1 MARFFPIRF
10 IPEQT
15 NIQFMRYRW
24 VWFSLS
30 LALTLCTLGLL
41 FTKGLTLGIDFS
53 GGILMDI
60 RTPAAVGDLSPI
72 RKAMDAGK
80 FGEVSLQTF
89 GDDRELLIRI
99 TADKTADQA
108 AVVERVKGIV
118 TDMFGTEVEFR
129 QIEYVGPTVGQEL
142 IRGGTIATLLTF
154 IAITLYIWF
163 RFEWQFG
170 VGGIIAL
177 IHDGILTLG
186 FYVVSG
192 YDFSLTS
199 VAAIMT
205 IVGYSI
211 NDSVVIYD
219 RIRENMRKFKKMPL
233 DELINL
239 SINET
244 LSRTVMTAGTTLL
257 AALSLA
263 LFGGEV
269 LKGFSWAMFFGVM
282 AGTYSSIYISAPILI
297 FFPVRASEE
306 ADAESAAAR
315 A

>member
-1 MARFFPIRF
+1 MARFFPIRM
-10 IPEQT
+10 IPDKT
-15 NIQFMRYRW
+15 NIQFMRWRW

-30 LALTLCTLGLL
+30 IALTVATLALL
-41 FTKGLTLGIDFS
+41 FTRGLTLGIDFS

-60 RTPAAVGDLSPI
+60 RTQQAIEDLTPL
-72 RKAMDAGK
+72 RQAMDAGK

-89 GDDRELLIRI
+89 GDTQELLIRI
-99 TADKTADQA
+99 TADAKADQA
-108 AVVERVKGIV
+108 AIVEKVKGIIAEKL
-118 TDMFGTEVEFR
+118 GENVEFR
-129 QIEYVGPTVGQEL
+129 QIDYVGPTVGQEL

-154 IAITLYIWF
+154 VGIMLYVWF

-170 VGGIIAL
+170 MGGIIAL
-177 IHDGILTLG
+177 LHDAVLTIG
-186 FYVVSG
+186 FFVVTG
-192 YDFSLTS
+192 FDFSLTS

-219 RIRENMRKFKKMPL
+219 RIRENMRKYKKMPM

-269 LKGFSWAMFFGVM
+269 LKGFAWAMFFGVM

-297 FFPVRASEE
+297 FFPVRPQEETETVAS
-306 ADAESAAAR
+306 AVR
-315 A
+315 G

>member
-1 MARFFPIRF
+1 MFPIRF
-10 IPEQT
+10 VPEKT
-15 NIQFMRYRW
+15 DIQFMKFRW

-30 LALTLCTLGLL
+30 LAVTLGTIVLF

-53 GGILMDI
+53 GGILMDV
-60 RTPAAVGDLSPI
+60 RTPAAVGDLTPV

-99 TADKTADQA
+99 TADEKANQA
-108 AVVERVKGIV
+108 AIVEKVKGIV
-118 TDMFGTEVEFR
+118 GGIYGEGVEFR

-154 IAITLYIWF
+154 VAIMLYVWF

-170 VGGIIAL
+170 LGGIIAL
-177 IHDGILTLG
+177 LHDGLLTLG
-186 FYVVSG
+186 FYLVSG
-192 YDFSLTS
+192 FDFSLTS

-219 RIRENMRKFKKMPL
+219 RIRENMRKYKKMPM

-269 LKGFSWAMFFGVM
+269 LKGFSWAMFFGVL

-297 FFPVRASEE
+297 FFPVRPVEE
-306 ADAESAAAR
+306 KDAATPAR

>member
-1 MARFFPIRF
+1 MARFFPLRL
-10 IPEQT
+10 IPEKT

-24 VWFSLS
+24 VWFSFS
-30 LALTLCTLGLL
+30 LALTLGTIGLL
-41 FTKGLTLGIDFS
+41 FVKGLTLGIDFS

-60 RTPAAVGDLSPI
+60 RTPAAVGDLTPI
-72 RKAMDAGK
+72 REAMDAGK

-99 TADKTADQA
+99 TADEKADQA
-108 AVVERVKGIV
+108 TVVERVKGIV
-118 TDMFGTEVEFR
+118 ANTFGTDVEFR

-142 IRGGTIATLLTF
+142 MRGGTIATLLTF
-154 IAITLYIWF
+154 LAIALYIWF

-177 IHDGILTLG
+177 IHDAILTLG
-186 FYVVSG
+186 FYVVTG

-269 LKGFSWAMFFGVM
+269 LEGFSWAMFFGVM

-297 FFPVRASEE
+297 FFPVRSGEE
-306 ADAESAAAR
+306 ADAESAVAR
-315 A
+315 V